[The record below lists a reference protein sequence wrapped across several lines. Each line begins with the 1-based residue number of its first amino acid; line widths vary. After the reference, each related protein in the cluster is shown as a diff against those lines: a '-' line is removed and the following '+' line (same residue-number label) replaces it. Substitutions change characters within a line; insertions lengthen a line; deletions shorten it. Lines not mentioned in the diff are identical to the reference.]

1 MEIVLFLIVVYFLCK
16 LVEKIGE
23 WFENEYPSYQEAQH
37 KKIRKE
43 TFGVGQPEELL
54 GLQPKNLET
63 LERRAAAYA
72 LKMTIHMQDWPA
84 ATQKEYY
91 DMHYNYYFNKYK
103 YIYS

>member
-1 MEIVLFLIVVYFLCK
+1 MEIILFLIVIYFLCK
-16 LVEKIGE
+16 LVEKAGE
-23 WFENEYPSYQEAQH
+23 WFENEYPSFQEAQH

-43 TFGVGQPEELL
+43 KFGVGQPEELL

-103 YIYS
+103 FIYS